1 MWADK
6 IHSFL
11 YNPITGIV
19 VAILLAVL
27 AASGRFNMNL
37 SNFLL
42 VIAFL
47 VGCFGIL
54 HSGYALHP
62 KIIFCLLFGIVLT
75 LLSWWIYPKH
85 SELFNK
91 NFLGVSFQTLIKL
104 TNVSAS
110 ENHRKYIFDLGQIK
124 ESRLSLYISPDGIFT
139 YSLLDARGE
148 QHHIKA
154 PIGNGGVPF
163 GKFFYLLC
171 EIGIDGQSTV
181 MRMMIDGKEFK
192 SDRIPFKVDM
202 GAISVR
208 GGAVGADLNGENCAS
223 FDMVRLMVLSTT
235 MTTPQAIELKKT
247 MDEYVYANPHS
258 AFIEYNG
265 KQWMRFNKSG
275 FSDLSQDNKLFQPT
289 WRENK

>member
-1 MWADK
+1 
-6 IHSFL
+6 
-11 YNPITGIV
+11 
-19 VAILLAVL
+19 
-27 AASGRFNMNL
+27 
-37 SNFLL
+37 
-42 VIAFL
+42 L